1 MPPTTVAWCWSFV
14 IATWEWF
21 CVAGSLRSVCVPP
34 CKVAMSCHTVRCRGS
49 WTARLLAFAWGVVA
63 GRGAGLGLLRR
74 GQRCVIEVAPA
85 PGFAGLDGPDDGVTA
100 AVMVDARVPVP
111 RVVAAADVTAGHAYP
126 EVDPHHADAQAVL
139 AAWGAGSNGLDGV
152 EMGAQTSLVRFEPDQ
167 HRRADTRRH
176 RCSSTRRRYG
186 GLVILRI
193 P

>member
-49 WTARLLAFAWGVVA
+49 WTACLLAFAWGVVA

-85 PGFAGLDGPDDGVTA
+85 PGFPGLDGPA
-100 AVMVDARVPVP
+100 AG
-111 RVVAAADVTAGHAYP
+111 VTAGHAYP

-152 EMGAQTSLVRFEPDQ
+152 EMGT
-167 HRRADTRRH
+167 
-176 RCSSTRRRYG
+176 
-186 GLVILRI
+186 
-193 P
+193 